1 MVSNSISPL
10 EIKSL
15 DSKKAPKKSKND
27 DNSFKNEMLENE
39 KRMKKKS
46 VDGRESTGQSHA
58 ARSQKSTST
67 KQEPPKQTSRTEKF
81 AAGATE
87 KQANQIDKQQAGASA
102 AGNTGESKVTAELPA
117 QAKAISTDTVAKAE
131 FTQEMMAELQTAGID
146 MASLQ
151 KKDGKLSIEGMQLVQ
166 PQMLQTSATSAVE
179 PSAEIASAVETIL
192 AAAPPAVEQKSS
204 DLLSQDFNQDFSGF
218 NSGSEFSAVQNTMV
232 KENAPNQQAFAAVLD
247 SKVQNPEQVR
257 ENNIENMITQ
267 ARAILKDGG
276 GEMTLKLSPEGMGT
290 VDLKVVTE
298 NGQVSVE
305 IITQDQTVKKMFED
319 SVFDIRG
326 ALESQNLKIDT
337 FKVGVSENFDQ
348 TMGQQNG
355 AQQQFEEREFARDF
369 MGQFRNERQGFRQQ
383 GIDSVLNGRTPA
395 NARPEGLSPASSKH
409 INGRL
414 NIIA

>member
-1 MVSNSISPL
+1 MVAKSVSPL

-27 DNSFKNEMLENE
+27 DNSFKNEMMENE

-46 VDGRESTGQSHA
+46 VDGRETTGQSHVSK
-58 ARSQKSTST
+58 SQKSTAT
-67 KQEPPKQTSRTEKF
+67 KQETPKQTSRT
-81 AAGATE
+81 
-87 KQANQIDKQQAGASA
+87 DKQQHSAPIAGTMS
-102 AGNTGESKVTAELPA
+102 ESKVAKETQTQSQTLATETASKAELA
-117 QAKAISTDTVAKAE
+117 
-131 FTQEMMAELQTAGID
+131 QEMMAELQTAGVD
-146 MASLQ
+146 MTALQ

-166 PQMLQTSATSAVE
+166 PQLLQTSTAPVVE
-179 PSAEIASAVETIL
+179 PSAEGASAVETIL
-192 AAAPPAVEQKSS
+192 AAVPPAIEQKSS
-204 DLLSQDFNQDFSGF
+204 DLLSQDSNQDFSGF
-218 NSGSEFSAVQNTMV
+218 NNGSEFSAIQNTML
-232 KENAPNQQAFAAVLD
+232 KENTPNQQAFAAVLD
-247 SKVQNPEQVR
+247 SKLQTPEQVR
-257 ENNIENMITQ
+257 ESNVENMITQ

-290 VDLKVVTE
+290 VDLKVVSE

-319 SVFDIRG
+319 SIFDIRG

-337 FKVGVSENFDQ
+337 FKVGVSENYDQ
-348 TMGQQNG
+348 MMGQQNG

-383 GIDSVLNGRTPA
+383 GIDNVLNGRTPT